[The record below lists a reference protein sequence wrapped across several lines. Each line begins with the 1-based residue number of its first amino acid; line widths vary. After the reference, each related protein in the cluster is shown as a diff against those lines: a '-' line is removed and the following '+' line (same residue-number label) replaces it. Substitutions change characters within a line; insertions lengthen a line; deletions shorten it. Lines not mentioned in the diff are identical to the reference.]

1 MNSSIVVVV
10 WLVILNAVMFTA
22 QLFLGDKVLL
32 YLALWPP
39 GDHVVASIGT
49 RTFSAG
55 FQPLQLL
62 SYGFL
67 HGDFFHIGIN
77 LIGLVLFGPLLER
90 CMGAGHFLF
99 YYCFCLVCA
108 GVAQLLVGLGD
119 AQAAATIGASGAIYG
134 LLAAAA
140 SLYPERKLLLIPLPG
155 ELEARTLA
163 WLLAGISVLHGV
175 FGTNAGVAHF
185 AHLGGMLGG
194 YLLVQY
200 WRGRLPIQPNRIL
213 EP

>member
-1 MNSSIVVVV
+1 MNPGIVVV
-10 WLVILNAVMFTA
+10 WLLVLNAVMYTA

-39 GDHVVASIGT
+39 GEHVLGSIGE
-49 RTFSAG
+49 RQIVAG

-67 HGDFFHIGIN
+67 HGDFFHIALN
-77 LIGLVLFGPLLER
+77 MIGLVVFGPLLER
-90 CMGAGHFLF
+90 CMGSAHFAFF
-99 YYCFCLVCA
+99 YLFCLVCA
-108 GVAQLLVGLGD
+108 GVSQLLVGLGET
-119 AQAAATIGASGAIYG
+119 QAVATIGASGAIYG
-134 LLAAAA
+134 LMAAAA
-140 SLYPERKLLLIPLPG
+140 SLYPDRKMLLIPLPG

-163 WLLAGISVLHGV
+163 WLLAAISLLHGV
-175 FGTNAGVAHF
+175 VGTNAGVAHF

-200 WRGRLPIQPNRIL
+200 WRGRLPLKPARIL
-213 EP
+213 VP